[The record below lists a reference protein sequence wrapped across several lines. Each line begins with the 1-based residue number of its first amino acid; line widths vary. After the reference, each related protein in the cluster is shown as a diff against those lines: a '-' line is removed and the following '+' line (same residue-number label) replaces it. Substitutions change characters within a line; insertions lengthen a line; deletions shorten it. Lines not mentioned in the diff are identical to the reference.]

1 MMAGPTSPGVT
12 APVYHPA
19 GKPLGGTCKVRS
31 AFNPR
36 DISVVSTAI
45 TGICTRSGTD
55 RASCATC
62 AGGTV
67 APRRGRFVPAVATG
81 VAAVAVVVD
90 CDDEARLGEPQPVM
104 SATNNAATTP
114 TTQRGQR
121 KL

>member
-1 MMAGPTSPGVT
+1 MMAGPVSPGVT

-19 GKPLGGTCKVRS
+19 GKPLGGTCKVLS

-36 DISVVSTAI
+36 DISAASTAI
-45 TGICTRSGTD
+45 AGICTRSGTD
-55 RASCATC
+55 RTSCETC
-62 AGGTV
+62 VNGAVT
-67 APRRGRFVPAVATG
+67 PRRGRFVPVLATG
-81 VAAVAVVVD
+81 AVAVVVD